1 MVKQRQTLR
10 NITNVLLTTVSILTI
25 AIIML
30 VCSILADLF
39 PLM

>member
-10 NITNVLLTTVSILTI
+10 HITNVLLTTVSILII

-30 VCSILADLF
+30 VGNILTELV
-39 PLM
+39 PPM

>member
-10 NITNVLLTTVSILTI
+10 HIINVLLTTVSLLTI

-30 VCSILADLF
+30 VGSILTDLV
-39 PLM
+39 PPM

>member
-30 VCSILADLF
+30 VCSILTDLV
-39 PLM
+39 PPM

>member
-30 VCSILADLF
+30 VCSILTDLF
-39 PLM
+39 PPM

>member
-10 NITNVLLTTVSILTI
+10 HIINVLLTTVSILTI

-30 VCSILADLF
+30 VGSILTDLF
-39 PLM
+39 PPM

>member
-10 NITNVLLTTVSILTI
+10 HIINVLLTTVSILTI

-30 VCSILADLF
+30 VGSILTDLV
-39 PLM
+39 PPM

>member
-30 VCSILADLF
+30 VGSILTDLV
-39 PLM
+39 PPM

>member
-10 NITNVLLTTVSILTI
+10 YITNVLLTTVSILTI

-30 VCSILADLF
+30 VGSILTDLV
-39 PLM
+39 PPM